1 MLKNFAIW
9 AAKAAILFS
18 KLLGKKGSSGP
29 GGIALRICPDL
40 LERLSRGIS
49 GEIVAVLGTNGKTT
63 TNNMLT
69 DLLEADGRRV
79 VTNRVGANMLHGVV
93 TAFADAA
100 SWTGRLR
107 CDGAALEIDEA
118 SAQHVFRHLKPHKI
132 IITNLFRDQLDRYGE
147 IDLTAGFI
155 HKALDLAPEAMLI
168 LNGDDPLAAQFG
180 KRTKHVRY
188 FGVSEDLGLARNETK
203 EGRFC
208 ALCGEKLQYE
218 YFHYS
223 QLGKYACPACGFC
236 RPEPDFDARDVKF
249 EDGLAFTLHYEGK
262 TLPVSVPYRGFY
274 NVYNIL
280 AALSAALSMGAHPGL
295 IDKTLKEYRPQIGR
309 MESFALKKPTVLS
322 LSKNPAGMNQAITTV
337 LQDKTRKNVM
347 IMLNDG
353 AQDGKDI
360 SWIWDVD
367 FERLLAED
375 ISTFVLSGSRKE
387 DVAVRLK
394 YAGVPRERMTLLSD
408 PQEAIL
414 KTLEGDGEI
423 CYLLV
428 NYTALFGTQNLLK
441 KMEEREGK

>member
-1 MLKNFAIW
+1 MLKILAIW
-9 AAKAAILFS
+9 AAKAAILLS
-18 KLLGKKGSSGP
+18 KLVGKKGSSGP
-29 GGIALRICPDL
+29 GGIALRICPDI
-40 LERLSRGIS
+40 LERLSKGIS
-49 GEIVAVLGTNGKTT
+49 GEIIAVLGTNGKTT

-69 DLLEADGRRV
+69 DLLEADGKRV
-79 VTNRVGANMLHGVV
+79 VTNRVGANMLYGVV
-93 TAFADAA
+93 TAFVDAA
-100 SWTGRLR
+100 SWTGKLR
-107 CDGAALEIDEA
+107 YDAAALEIDEA
-118 SAQHVFRHLKPHKI
+118 SAQHVFRHLKPDKVI
-132 IITNLFRDQLDRYGE
+132 LTNLFRDQLDRYGE
-147 IDLTAGFI
+147 IDLTVGFI

-180 KRTKHVRY
+180 KRTENVRY
-188 FGVSEDLGLARNETK
+188 YGVSEDLGLARNETK

-208 ALCGEKLQYE
+208 ALCGARLHYD

-223 QLGKYACPACGFC
+223 QLGKYTCPSCGFC
-236 RPEPDFDARDVKF
+236 RPEPDFDARGVKF
-249 EDGLAFTLHYEGK
+249 EDGLSFTLHYEGK

-280 AALSAALSMGAHPGL
+280 AALSAALTLGINPKI
-295 IDKTLKEYRPQIGR
+295 IDQTLKCYRPQIGR
-309 MESFALKKPTVLS
+309 MESFSLQKPTILS

-337 LQDKTRKNVM
+337 LQDKKQKNVM

-367 FERLLAED
+367 FERLLVED
-375 ISTFVLSGSRKE
+375 ISCFVLSGSRKE

-394 YAGVPRERMTLLSD
+394 YAGVPRECVTLCAD
-408 PQEAIL
+408 PEEAIL
-414 KTLEGDGEI
+414 KTLSGEGEV

-441 KMEEREGK
+441 KMEEREIK